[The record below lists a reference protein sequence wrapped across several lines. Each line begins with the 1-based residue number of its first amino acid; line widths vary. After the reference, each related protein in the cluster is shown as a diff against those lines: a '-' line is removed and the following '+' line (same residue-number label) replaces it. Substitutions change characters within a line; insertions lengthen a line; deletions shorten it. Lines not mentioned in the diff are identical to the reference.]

1 MIDRHYSCVIIQN
14 YSPSISYSIN
24 KNNRTNNYKISSL
37 PCDTVSFQGHAG
49 IERYAKN
56 GIDYLKHE
64 TAFFRE
70 ATTDNFVK
78 NFIKDNFA
86 EKNKIKIVI
95 GGCSTGEEAVT
106 YSMLLDDMKNKVDIL
121 GFDLSKTSIEQAK
134 KRTYLFHKPNE
145 KEKEELESMGV
156 AAYRDSYLVFDSKKQ
171 LTDDEKQNK
180 VLFDK
185 FFEKSDEIVENKK
198 PLIERFQDWLI
209 SKIYKEPP
217 MAMQKKLYKLKDGK
231 ADNCKFIQGDI
242 EDIRG
247 IVGEKKADV
256 ILFRNAMYHLTTKEI
271 GYEAT
276 RVPRKNS
283 PIIVENICKK
293 MKDSLSDNG
302 LLVFGK
308 NEHSQMVDE
317 NTLPNVMMKLG
328 FKPLNKLD
336 NKQATVWQK
345 VS

>member
-1 MIDRHYSCVIIQN
+1 MIDRLYICVIIQN
-14 YSPSISYSIN
+14 YSPSVSYSIN

-37 PCDTVSFQGHAG
+37 LCDTVSFQGHAG

-70 ATTDNFVK
+70 ASTDNFVK

-86 EKNKIKIVI
+86 GKDKIKIVV

-106 YSMLLDDMKNKVDIL
+106 YSMLLDDMKDKVDIL
-121 GFDLSKTSIEQAK
+121 GFDLSKISIEQAK
-134 KRTYLFHKPNE
+134 NGTYLFHKPNE

-156 AAYRDSYLVFDSKKQ
+156 AAYRDSYLVFDSAKP
-171 LTDDEKQNK
+171 LTEEEKQNK

-185 FFEKSDEIVENKK
+185 FFEKSDEIVEDKK
-198 PLIERFQDWLI
+198 PLMERFQDWLI
-209 SKIYKEPP
+209 SKIYKESP
-217 MAMQKKLYKLKDGK
+217 MAMQKKSYKLKDGK

-283 PIIVENICKK
+283 PTIVENICKK

-317 NTLPNVMMKLG
+317 NTLPKVMIKLG
-328 FKPLNKLD
+328 FKPLNKSD
-336 NKQATVWQK
+336 NKHVTVWQK

>member
-1 MIDRHYSCVIIQN
+1 MIIQN
-14 YSPSISYSIN
+14 YSPSVSYSIN

-37 PCDTVSFQGHAG
+37 LCDTVSFQGHAG

-70 ATTDNFVK
+70 ASTDNFVK

-86 EKNKIKIVI
+86 GKDKIKIVV

-106 YSMLLDDMKNKVDIL
+106 YSMLLDDMKDKVDIL
-121 GFDLSKTSIEQAK
+121 GFDLSKISIEQAK
-134 KRTYLFHKPNE
+134 NGTYLFHKPNE

-156 AAYRDSYLVFDSKKQ
+156 AAYRDSYLVFDSAKP
-171 LTDDEKQNK
+171 LTEEEKQNK

-185 FFEKSDEIVENKK
+185 FFEKSDEIVEDKK
-198 PLIERFQDWLI
+198 PLMERFQDWLI
-209 SKIYKEPP
+209 SKIYKESP
-217 MAMQKKLYKLKDGK
+217 MAMQKKSYKLKDGK

-283 PIIVENICKK
+283 PTIVENICKK

-317 NTLPNVMMKLG
+317 NTLPKVMIKLG
-328 FKPLNKLD
+328 FKPLNKSD
-336 NKQATVWQK
+336 NKHVTVWQK